1 MTDSLT
7 TRQPPIV
14 LFRARLTQR
23 QSEIEAALEG
33 TGVSFQQV
41 RRASVTAAQQSPE
54 LLERVS
60 FDSFWLA
67 LMKACRDGL
76 LPDGVNGAIV
86 PFKGTATWIPMYRG
100 LVSRF
105 QRSGHFKWIG
115 ADFHRKDDKSWRM
128 WTDEMGPHFLHDKGP
143 GTGVIVETYAAA
155 TTKDGG
161 FFVTT
166 VSPEDMQRIR
176 NESRASREDSPWA
189 KWPEQM
195 MLKTA
200 IRRLTKLL
208 PVPDSVIM
216 EEADGAPEAEQEEP
230 ETPKP
235 RTRRSTRQIQD
246 NFAGATAL
254 GIETGLGTSPPQE
267 EPTLTEEM
275 QTEESTLRSPQ
286 DYFDYAAGMITATD
300 TTKATTWFNGEEQ
313 RSLRRKIGIP
323 VADVSE
329 FKNKFLPHA

>member
-14 LFRARLTQR
+14 ILRAKLTAR

-33 TGVSFQQV
+33 TGVSFMQM
-41 RRASVTAAQQSPE
+41 RRAIVTAAQQSPE

-60 FDSFWLA
+60 FDSLWLA

-105 QRSGHFKWIG
+105 QRSGHFRWIG
-115 ADFHRKDDKSWRM
+115 ADFHRKDDRDWRV
-128 WTDEMGPHFLHDKGP
+128 WTDETGPHFLHDKGP
-143 GTGVIVETYAAA
+143 GTGAIVETYAAA
-155 TTKDGG
+155 TTVEGG
-161 FFVTT
+161 FFVAV
-166 VSPEDMQRIR
+166 VSPEDMARIR
-176 NESRASREDSPWA
+176 SESRAGREDSPWQ

-208 PVPDSVIM
+208 PVPDSVVM
-216 EEADGAPEAEQEEP
+216 DEADGGPDVEQDEP
-230 ETPKP
+230 EPPKLRQR
-235 RTRRSTRQIQD
+235 RTARQIQD
-246 NFAGATAL
+246 AFARPA
-254 GIETGLGTSPPQE
+254 ETDAPPPPKQE
-267 EPTLTEEM
+267 DSSGEILK
-275 QTEESTLRSPQ
+275 SPQ
-286 DYFDYAAGMITATD
+286 DYFDYAAAILRDESDA
-300 TTKATTWFNGEEQ
+300 TKAAAWFNSEEQ
-313 RSLRRKIGIP
+313 RAIRIRIGIS
-323 VADVSE
+323 VADTNE
-329 FKNKFLPHA
+329 FKGKFLPRT